1 MNKWI
6 LILLIIGLMWYM
18 FSPSRQKIKNLGNAH
33 GTIVAFGDSLTYG
46 YGALTQN
53 SYPAVLTR
61 NLGREVINLG
71 RNGET
76 AVHAVTRIQEPLD
89 YEPYMVLIEFGAND
103 FMQSVSFEQTISAME
118 QMVEAVQAAGA
129 IAVIVD
135 TGGTPLMARYSKAYK
150 KIARDKGAVFV
161 SGILDGIFGKK
172 NLMSDQIHPNATGYR
187 MVAEKIEKEIKPYL

>member
-18 FSPSRQKIKNLGNAH
+18 FSPSKQKIKNLGNAH
-33 GTIVAFGDSLTYG
+33 GVIVAFGDSLTYG
-46 YGALTQN
+46 YGASTQS

-76 AVHAVTRIQEPLD
+76 AVHAVTRIQETLD

-103 FMQSVSFEQTISAME
+103 FMQSVSFERTISAME

-129 IAVIVD
+129 IAVVVD
-135 TGGTPLMARYSKAYK
+135 TGGTPLMNRYSKAYK
-150 KIARDKGAVFV
+150 KIAQEKGAVFV
-161 SGILDGIFGKK
+161 PGILDGIFGRKG
-172 NLMSDQIHPNATGYR
+172 LMSDQIHPNATGYR